1 MLLEGLPLS
10 EIDPVKQLAE
20 QLDACALEDPMTA
33 LIKAEDTTPSGAL
46 IDAGLYPWV
55 QLDGIA
61 VIASSEEYTSSGSG
75 HDPR

>member
-33 LIKAEDTTPSGAL
+33 LMKAEETTPSGAL
-46 IDAGLYPWV
+46 GV
-55 QLDGIA
+55 A
-61 VIASSEEYTSSGSG
+61 VHIFVCS
-75 HDPR
+75 